1 MSKNLIKNII
11 FDLGGVLLNID
22 FVLTQKA
29 FSDLGIKNV
38 SEIFGQHQQLGFFD
52 RLDRGEISDAEFY
65 TQIKQL
71 LPKGVSHEQIRNAW
85 NIMLFDFPKER
96 FNLLLNLKN
105 NYRLFLMSNTNSIHF
120 QEYQSIIKNTYNI
133 SGLND
138 LFEKA
143 YYSFQL
149 GKRKPEASFFQLIL
163 EENKI
168 KAEESLF
175 IDDTFSNIEAAEKEG
190 IHGFFLQT
198 GIELTTLFE
207 KGQLKDK

>member
-1 MSKNLIKNII
+1 MSKKIIKNII

-22 FVLTQKA
+22 FALTQKA
-29 FSDLGIKNV
+29 FSELGIKNV
-38 SEIFGQHQQLGFFD
+38 SEVFGQHRQLGFFD
-52 RLDRGEISDAEFY
+52 RLDRGEINEPKFY
-65 TQIKQL
+65 TEIKQL
-71 LPKGVSHEQIRNAW
+71 LPKNISHEQIRDAW
-85 NIMLFDFPKER
+85 NIMLFDLPKER
-96 FNLLLNLKN
+96 FNLLLELKN

-120 QEYQSIIKNTYNI
+120 QKYQSIIKNTYNI
-133 SGLND
+133 TGLDD

-163 EENKI
+163 KENKI

-190 IHGFFLQT
+190 IHGLFLQT

-207 KGQLKDK
+207 KGLLKDK